1 MAYSPRITQEE
12 LDILKQCID
21 ENKSITIMML
31 KVKRSRSSILNA
43 LRKYFGLSRKQA
55 DALGN

>member
-1 MAYSPRITQEE
+1 MSYSPRITKEE

-21 ENKSITIMML
+21 ENKSVTIMMV
-31 KVKRSRSSILNA
+31 KVKRSRSSILTA
-43 LRKYFGLSRKQA
+43 LRKHFGLSRKQA